1 MMDTMVAIAR
11 SPIEGIYIV
20 REDTRYWM
28 VNEEGVAYYTG
39 PRPPEFNDLL
49 ALAQRTLADK
59 SED

>member
-1 MMDTMVAIAR
+1 MDNMITIAR

-20 REDTRYWM
+20 REDKRFWM
-28 VNEEGVAYYTG
+28 VNEEGVGYDTG
-39 PRPPEFNDLL
+39 LRSPEFNDLL